1 MRTERERIEEF
12 DRRLDHREDREA
24 TGDPEKRDV
33 IGKRAKIHGVGARH
47 AVPLTV

>member
-12 DRRLDHREDREA
+12 DPRLGHREDRES

-33 IGKRAKIHGVGARH
+33 IGNQAKIHGVGARH
-47 AVPLTV
+47 AAPLTV